1 MAASNNSLQQP
12 LTISIVGAGIGG
24 LTAAVALRR
33 NGHNVQIFEAAEI
46 KTEVG
51 AAVGVQTN
59 SLRVLDHL
67 GVSRENLKGVP
78 WQKSMILSS
87 DGGEVTTY
95 PWLVPAM
102 QANGLLCHRSDLYE
116 ELKRMATDGEGEGPP
131 AKLRLGT
138 KVVACHVEE
147 GSVTLDS
154 GEVVHADLILG
165 ADGVHSVIRPQIIG
179 SVLNAQ
185 DSGLSCFRV
194 VLEAA
199 NLKNIPELEWLHANV
214 SGTRSIIPTEGQ
226 FRMFLIYPCRNGSL
240 LNVVAFYPRSEEE
253 AGKYSK
259 ALLTFAQIIVLSAGW
274 TPTATPEEFLT
285 KFRDFDP
292 KFLHILDLPRHSPIL
307 KWKLRVLPHL
317 PNWVLGR
324 AALLGDAAHG
334 TLPLL
339 GQGAGM
345 AVEDAGSLAC
355 LLPAGTR
362 REDVPARLEA
372 YQDLR
377 RQRGEFVRDE
387 SVAQASK
394 GFGYVR
400 SREIQRYL
408 LEYDAIKAAK
418 EFYRER
424 FGGDGVS
431 QAK

>member
-1 MAASNNSLQQP
+1 MAAANNSLQQP
-12 LTISIVGAGIGG
+12 LTILIVGAGIGG

-67 GVSRENLKGVP
+67 GVSRDNLKGVP

-138 KVVACHVEE
+138 KVVACDVEA

-154 GEVVHADLILG
+154 GEVVRADLILG
-165 ADGVHSVIRPQIIG
+165 ADGVHSVIRAQIIG
-179 SVLNAQ
+179 SILNAQ

-214 SGTRSIIPTEGQ
+214 SGTRS
-226 FRMFLIYPCRNGSL
+226 
-240 LNVVAFYPRSEEE
+240 
-253 AGKYSK
+253 
-259 ALLTFAQIIVLSAGW
+259 W

-317 PNWVLGR
+317 PNWVPGR

-362 REDVPARLEA
+362 REDVPVRLEA

-377 RQRGEFVRDE
+377 RQRGEFVRTE

-394 GFGYVR
+394 GFNFVR

-408 LEYDAIKAAK
+408 LEYDAIKAAE

-424 FGGDGVS
+424 FGGDVS